1 MKTMIKAAVA
11 ACAVLTMAWAMADG
25 TALGSNDVVA
35 VTQMA
40 DGTPN
45 TWTLADLQAAL
56 GLLNR
61 KYHREV
67 ERAEGRRAWHG
78 RLVSEIVN
86 TNSMEKVEVYED
98 GSRFTFPFVLKDTP
112 AAISNRNAQMKVTMA
127 RGVPKALA
135 EARARR
141 QEEKA
146 TTNIVNVVAG
156 PGAEVK

>member
-1 MKTMIKAAVA
+1 MTMTKAAIAA
-11 ACAVLTMAWAMADG
+11 ACAVLLTFGIVADG
-25 TALGSNDVVA
+25 TTPGSNDVVA

-78 RLVSEIVN
+78 RLVSEIVD
-86 TNSMEKVEVYED
+86 TNLLQKVEVYED
-98 GSRFTFPFVLKDTP
+98 GSRFTFPFVPKDTP
-112 AAISNRNAQMKVTMA
+112 AAISNRNAQLKVTMA
-127 RGVPKALA
+127 KGVPKSLA

-141 QEEKA
+141 QMEKA
-146 TTNIVNVVAG
+146 TTNIVNLVTG